1 VVRALGQEPAG
12 ACAKQCGE
20 ARGELTAHRRADALG
35 LAWLVLV
42 LGAYLSPALKDGFSF
57 GAADIGRQL
66 SYLTYVPHLIVHNS
80 VNGDV
85 ITQEVPWNTL
95 DWLAVHHGQLP
106 LWDNYSGDGMPLMLN
121 FESKPFALPTLFGY
135 LFPLSASFLASVAAL
150 LFIAGSGTYVAA
162 RLIGAGPVGAALAG
176 TTFMLSGSLSGWAG
190 WAVSGPLVWAGWALA
205 GALLCWRPRRW
216 RSAGVVLVA
225 LSSAFAVYGGFPE
238 TLLLGSLAVGS
249 IVAISAAF
257 GALRGKVGVAGPG
270 RLAVGV
276 AAGAALSAPLWLPGL
291 SVLSQSSRAG
301 ENGTGGLPVRA
312 LSLLFAQGYDGLPT
326 KGSVWFGPL
335 DYYEATA
342 YVGTVAIVL
351 AVLAVLVGWRRPVVA
366 GLVGASLISLVV
378 VYDPTVQHLFTDLG
392 AGSVAT
398 QRMLPMLA
406 FALALLAGLGA
417 EALRRDWRGTSV
429 RAKLAAST
437 GACALVLVY
446 LALDAGSGGVSAAEL
461 SVRRHALIWPALT
474 LAAIAAGLLGA
485 TLWHRRDGWA
495 VRAAFVALL
504 AAQSAYLVWAG
515 TGLNSYSS
523 NAFPVTTAV
532 AELQRLVGNN
542 LLALEG
548 PNSKDV
554 TMWTGDGIYPEV
566 NIGYQI
572 RELAVH
578 DPATPPAYFNTWP
591 VPAATANAGL
601 GNNIFAPSVGSAAM
615 ARFYGASY
623 ILATYKRVPTGTTL
637 VATIA
642 VPIGGT
648 LKLYRA
654 PGAAQFSFAQGSA
667 ARVASARQT
676 GNATWRL
683 AVKVPARS
691 KLTLRLTYQPGWHID
706 ADGHALA
713 VHELDGLFLS
723 ATIPPGTRTVVVNY
737 WPSRLSAGFALAL
750 AAIALLSAVS
760 AAELV
765 QLRRTRRGLKTQGT
779 TVTSRSIFS
788 LTTSE
793 EPPGGMLTP

>member
-1 VVRALGQEPAG
+1 M
-12 ACAKQCGE
+12 
-20 ARGELTAHRRADALG
+20 
-35 LAWLVLV
+35 
-42 LGAYLSPALKDGFSF
+42 
-57 GAADIGRQL
+57 GRL
-66 SYLTYVPHLIVHNS
+66 
-80 VNGDV
+80 
-85 ITQEVPWNTL
+85 
-95 DWLAVHHGQLP
+95 
-106 LWDNYSGDGMPLMLN
+106 
-121 FESKPFALPTLFGY
+121 
-135 LFPLSASFLASVAAL
+135 
-150 LFIAGSGTYVAA
+150 
-162 RLIGAGPVGAALAG
+162 
-176 TTFMLSGSLSGWAG
+176 
-190 WAVSGPLVWAGWALA
+190 ALA
-205 GALLCWRPRRW
+205 GALACWRPGRW

-238 TLLLGSLAVGS
+238 TLLLGALAVGS
-249 IVAISAAF
+249 VVVISGAF
-257 GALRGKVGVAGPG
+257 GASRGKVGVAGPA
-270 RLAVGV
+270 RLAAGV

-351 AVLAVLVGWRRPVVA
+351 ALLAVLVGWRRPVVA
-366 GLVGASLISLVV
+366 GLVGASLITLVV
-378 VYDPTVQHLFTDLG
+378 VYDPTAQHLFTDLG

-406 FALALLAGLGA
+406 FALALLAGLGL
-417 EALRRDWRGTSV
+417 EDLRRGWKGTGM

-437 GACALVLVY
+437 GACALVLGY

-474 LAAIAAGLLGA
+474 LAAIAAALLGA
-485 TLWHRRDGWA
+485 TLWHRRDGRA
-495 VRAAFVALL
+495 VRATFVALL

-523 NAFPVTTAV
+523 NAFPVTPAV

-542 LLALEG
+542 LLALDG

-566 NIGYQI
+566 NIGYRI

-578 DPATPPAYFNTWP
+578 DPVTPPAYFNTWP
-591 VPAATANAGL
+591 VPDATADAGL
-601 GNNIFAPSVGSAAM
+601 GNNIFAPSVGSAAV

-623 ILATYKRVPTGTTL
+623 ILATYKRVPAGTTL

-667 ARVASARQT
+667 ARVVSARQT

-691 KLTLRLTYQPGWHID
+691 ELTLRLTYQPGWHID

-723 ATIPPGTRTVVVNY
+723 ATIPAGTRSVVVNY
-737 WPSRLSAGFALAL
+737 WPSRLSAGFAMAL

-760 AAELV
+760 AGELV
-765 QLRRTRRGLKTQGT
+765 GLLRRRQDLKNPDLNNPDLGNPDLKNPDLKNPDLKNQGT